1 MKRIGTTAV
10 VLTILSAMCLSGC
23 SQAQS
28 NAVDSNGLSP
38 EAPSHTPV
46 QSEMPASP
54 EPMDEIYPVSTQE
67 EAAQILERAYE
78 GFVQEVTFRFTQE
91 DLPFQERSILLQN
104 ASNQVLSARPEL
116 KYAYALECTE
126 GAEGTVCKVSY
137 MPYKLGYPDGE
148 PEGAVEI
155 NTLAELVKAA
165 DAALGKE
172 EIPIVIRDPKLLV
185 DDMQRALQP
194 AGYGYILYTLNS
206 DATAIRAFPSDCETV
221 EESVEKIREIQ
232 SIAKETAATILTDTM
247 DDKEKLKAIYRFIVE
262 NTTYDYRYYQDPNV
276 LPYESRTAFGPLQ
289 NGTAICGGFS
299 WAFRVLCEEAGI
311 PCWNITG
318 TGAGEEHM
326 WNCALLDGEYR
337 YFDTTWD
344 AGRSDES
351 QWRYFGRTEEEI
363 SQKHFWGIG
372 QKELIQALT
381 QS

>member
-1 MKRIGTTAV
+1 MKRIGATAV

-78 GFVQEVTFRFTQE
+78 GFVQEVTFRFTQQH
-91 DLPFQERSILLQN
+91 LPFQERSIPLQN
-104 ASNQVLSARPEL
+104 ASNHVLSARPEL

-126 GAEGTVCKVSY
+126 GAEGTVCKISY

-172 EIPIVIRDPKLLV
+172 EIPIVIRDPELLV
-185 DDMQRALQP
+185 DDMQRALQL

-206 DATAIRAFPSDCETV
+206 DATAIRAFPSDSETV

-247 DDKEKLKAIYRFIVE
+247 DDEEKLKAIYRFIVE

-363 SQKHFWGIG
+363 SQEHFWGIG

>member
-104 ASNQVLSARPEL
+104 ASNEGLSARPEL

-126 GAEGTVCKVSY
+126 GVEGTVCKISY

-185 DDMQRALQP
+185 DDMQRALQL

>member
-1 MKRIGTTAV
+1 MKRIGATAV

-126 GAEGTVCKVSY
+126 GAEGTVCKISY

-172 EIPIVIRDPKLLV
+172 EIPIVIRDPELLV
-185 DDMQRALQP
+185 DDMQRALQL

-206 DATAIRAFPSDCETV
+206 DATAIRAFPSDSETV

-232 SIAKETAATILTDTM
+232 SIANETAATILTDTM
-247 DDKEKLKAIYRFIVE
+247 DDEEKLKAIYRFIVE

-326 WNCALLDGEYR
+326 WYCALLDVEDR

-363 SQKHFWGIG
+363 SQEHFWGIG